1 MTLPLMGA
9 RKLYLKLVRR
19 SQARRGNPFSVPRRL
34 HLSATPQVSGPKGS
48 SDHDHRYHSGCPQQ
62 TYFHPH
68 GSARLLR
75 PNLQCGGLGTVRRGP
90 VL

>member
-34 HLSATPQVSGPKGS
+34 
-48 SDHDHRYHSGCPQQ
+48 
-62 TYFHPH
+62 
-68 GSARLLR
+68 
-75 PNLQCGGLGTVRRGP
+75 NVRHAAS
-90 VL
+90 